1 MAHEIDMTNARAN
14 MAYVGETPWHGL
26 GFPLN
31 GDESIEQWKIAAGM
45 NWDIKSHQATYISD
59 EDGGT
64 LCEIPDRKVLVRSD
78 NQAYLST
85 VSEGYKVVQPGE
97 VLDFYADI
105 IKRAGFTMETAGCL
119 RGGRK
124 YWALARIGKDA
135 RIMGQDEVR
144 GYVLLATSCDGSL
157 ATTGMFTSVRVV
169 CANTLGFAVQD
180 GESGNARQYIKI
192 PHSRQFDPE
201 ALKAEMGLA
210 DVSWAAYM
218 EKVNALAKR
227 KVNRKEAL
235 GWLIEAFGDAEK
247 EVEEQDENSS
257 RIMKRVMELYEGAGK
272 GADLRSAKGTAWGL
286 VNAATQFLDHERRTH
301 TRDARLDRA
310 WFGDGAA
317 TKVKAWDA
325 ALALAA

>member
-14 MAYVGETPWHGL
+14 VAFRGETPWHGL
-26 GFPLN
+26 GFPIEANDDIETIKTKAGLN
-31 GDESIEQWKIAAGM
+31 WTLKE
-45 NWDIKSHQATYISD
+45 HQATYISD

-64 LCEIPDRKVLVRSD
+64 LMEIPDRKVLVRSD
-78 NQAYLST
+78 NNAYLAT
-85 VSEGYKVVQPGE
+85 VSEGYKVVHPGE

-105 IKRAGFTMETAGCL
+105 VTRAGFAIETAGAL

-124 YWALARIGKDA
+124 YWALASIGEQA
-135 RIMGQDEVR
+135 RIMGQDEIK

-169 CANTLGFAVQD
+169 CANTLGFAVQE
-180 GESGNARQYIKI
+180 GESGGARQYIKV

-201 ALKAEMGLA
+201 AMKAELGLA
-210 DVSWAAYM
+210 HESWAAYV
-218 EKVNALAKR
+218 ERVNALAKR

-235 GWLIEAFGDAEK
+235 AWLIQAFGDADK
-247 EVEEQDENSS
+247 PVEEQEENSS
-257 RIMKRVMELYEGAGK
+257 RVMKRVMELFDGAGA